1 MRSSLARHLYLRIW
15 LAVVLAI
22 ALLTGLL
29 GALWHWQWA
38 QDRDQR
44 PGREVVV
51 RNADGEWLGQAPLK
65 PVRVPGQ
72 GLEFQVTLRDG
83 EQLHILLPRPGRP
96 RDGQAPS
103 SGWAIWQSPFGVLG
117 LMALLALGVAL
128 GVYPVVRRLT
138 QRLERLQKG
147 VEQWGEGD
155 LSVRMPVEGEDEVAF
170 LARRFNRA
178 AERVEALLGAHRA
191 LLANASHELRTPLA
205 RIRMGLE
212 LLASRGDDPLQRA
225 ELTRN
230 INELD
235 ELVGE
240 LLLASRLQAA
250 EAGQVGALEPEEPV
264 DWLGLVAEEA
274 ARAGVSLVLGPG
286 GPPGLLQGQPKLL
299 RRLVRN
305 LLDNARRHGGG
316 DIEVEVG
323 QVLDPGRPMA
333 ELVVRDRGPG
343 VPADQRER
351 IFEPFHRVPGRAEP
365 EGSVG
370 LGLSLVR
377 GIARRHGG
385 EVQCLPRAGG
395 GSCFVVRLPVA
406 AEAPISSK

>member
-1 MRSSLARHLYLRIW
+1 MRRTLARHLYLRIW

-22 ALLTGLL
+22 VVLTGLI
-29 GALWHWQWA
+29 GGLWRWQWEQERA
-38 QDRDQR
+38 QR

-65 PVRVPGQ
+65 PVHVHGQ

-83 EQLHILLPRPGRP
+83 QQLSIVLPRPGRP
-96 RDGQAPS
+96 RTADAPAFM
-103 SGWAIWQSPFGVLG
+103 GWTWWQSPAG
-117 LMALLALGVAL
+117 LVALVVLLALGVAL

-138 QRLERLQKG
+138 QRLERLQQG
-147 VEQWGEGD
+147 VEQWGQGD
-155 LSVRMPVEGEDEVAF
+155 LSVRVPVEGQDEVAF
-170 LARRFNRA
+170 LAQRFNRA
-178 AERVEALLGAHRA
+178 AERVQALLDAHRT

-212 LLASRGDDPLQRA
+212 LLSAKGANPSQQA
-225 ELTRN
+225 ELARS

-235 ELVGE
+235 ELIGE

-250 EAGQVGALEPEEPV
+250 EAGQVGALEPEEAV
-264 DWLGLVAEEA
+264 DWLGLVAEEC
-274 ARAGVSLVLGPG
+274 ARSGAQLSVGPQ

-305 LLDNARRHGGG
+305 LLDNARRHGAG
-316 DIEVEVG
+316 EVEVEA
-323 QVLDPGRPMA
+323 GRHSEASAEWA
-333 ELVVRDRGPG
+333 ELRVCDRGPG
-343 VPADQRER
+343 VPEDQRER
-351 IFEPFHRVPGRAEP
+351 IFEPFHRVPGRVER

-370 LGLSLVR
+370 LGLSLAR

-385 EVQCLPRAGG
+385 DVHCMPRPGG
-395 GSCFVVRLPVA
+395 GACFVVRLPVA
-406 AEAPISSK
+406 HRA

>member
-1 MRSSLARHLYLRIW
+1 MRPSLARHLYLRIW

-22 ALLTGLL
+22 ALLAALL
-29 GALWHWQWA
+29 GGLWHWQWS
-38 QDRDQR
+38 QDRAQR
-44 PGREVVV
+44 PGREVIV
-51 RNADGEWLGQAPLK
+51 RNADGEWLGQAPLT

-83 EQLHILLPRPGRP
+83 QRLHILLPRPGRP
-96 RDGQAPS
+96 REGQGAV
-103 SGWAIWQSPFGVLG
+103 SGWALWQSPLG
-117 LMALLALGVAL
+117 LVGLTALLALGVAV

-138 QRLERLQKG
+138 QRLERLQQG

-155 LSVRMPVEGEDEVAF
+155 LSARMPVEGEDEVAF

-178 AERVEALLGAHRA
+178 AERVQALLTAHQA

-212 LLASRGDDPLQRA
+212 LLASRGDDPVQRA

-235 ELVGE
+235 ELIGE

-274 ARAGVSLVLGPG
+274 ARAGIGLALGPG

-305 LLDNARRHGGG
+305 LLDNARRHGEG
-316 DIEVEVG
+316 DIEVTVG
-323 QVLDPGRPMA
+323 QVVAHGRPMA
-333 ELVVRDRGPG
+333 ELQVCDRGPG

-351 IFEPFHRVPGRAEP
+351 IFEPFHRVPGRAVP

-385 EVQCLPRAGG
+385 EVQCLPRDGG
-395 GSCFVVRLPVA
+395 GACFVVQLPTTTA
-406 AEAPISSK
+406 DPISRE